1 MWNRIRRGSAVSLV
15 VLAMLTPLSA
25 CDELSNP
32 LDVEGSSRIPAEN
45 VEIPENAALLV
56 DGAIADF
63 ECAFAAYVV
72 QSATV
77 GEEFV
82 YAQQTADRAPA
93 DRRSTI
99 ETDTRYSTFGCTALG
114 IYGPLQTAR
123 NTAENVLGY
132 LQGWTDEQVPNRQ
145 RLIATAAA
153 YAGYSLVLLGEG
165 FCTMAVS
172 RINPDRSVNYGG
184 EISRDSVWKLA
195 VVRFTEAI
203 TAADAAQSV
212 PGATTAEVAA
222 ALAIEQ
228 MATLGR
234 ARAHLNLGNY
244 ALARTDAATIPAGY
258 VRNAT
263 YSDAIARRTNLVWS
277 DNAVTNRASSVGDP
291 YRTMADP
298 RVPVVQATAAP
309 TVSATGVQHWYQ
321 TKYTTG
327 SSSIPLARYHEA
339 QLIIA
344 ETHVRENNLALADPF
359 IDASRTRGGQA
370 TPFVGADQAAYLA
383 EVFDQRRRE
392 LFLEG
397 HHLGDIIRFGY
408 TPAPAAGTAYH
419 FGGNYGSQ
427 LCFPLPSVEKLNNPL
442 IGS

>member
-1 MWNRIRRGSAVSLV
+1 MTMRNHSYGDSIPMWNRIRRGSAVSLV

-93 DRRSTI
+93 DRRGTI

-123 NTAENVLGY
+123 TTAENVLGY

-184 EISRDSVWKLA
+184 EISRDSVWELA

-203 TAADAAQSV
+203 MAADAAQV
-212 PGATTAEVAA
+212 VAGATTAEFAA

-234 ARAHLNLGNY
+234 E
-244 ALARTDAATIPAGY
+244 ISP
-258 VRNAT
+258 
-263 YSDAIARRTNLVWS
+263 
-277 DNAVTNRASSVGDP
+277 P
-291 YRTMADP
+291 
-298 RVPVVQATAAP
+298 
-309 TVSATGVQHWYQ
+309 
-321 TKYTTG
+321 
-327 SSSIPLARYHEA
+327 
-339 QLIIA
+339 
-344 ETHVRENNLALADPF
+344 
-359 IDASRTRGGQA
+359 
-370 TPFVGADQAAYLA
+370 
-383 EVFDQRRRE
+383 
-392 LFLEG
+392 
-397 HHLGDIIRFGY
+397 
-408 TPAPAAGTAYH
+408 
-419 FGGNYGSQ
+419 
-427 LCFPLPSVEKLNNPL
+427 
-442 IGS
+442 